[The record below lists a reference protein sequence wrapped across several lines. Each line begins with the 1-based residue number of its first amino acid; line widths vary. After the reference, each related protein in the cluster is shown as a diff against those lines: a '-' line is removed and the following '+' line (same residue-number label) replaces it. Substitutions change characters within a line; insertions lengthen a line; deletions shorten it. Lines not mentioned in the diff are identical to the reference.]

1 MRLAAAVPSAI
12 TLAGALAALLA
23 IVWAPMHPAWAC
35 NAIIVAA
42 LCDMVDGRVARLLG
56 AQSAL
61 GAQLDSLVDVI
72 AFGVAPALV
81 AFQFRLHELGGLA
94 DAGALA
100 AVPVG
105 LAPAFAFVAG
115 SALRLAR
122 FNTRPA
128 TPYFVGVPTPAA
140 ALLVVTPIM
149 CWHELGWRPT
159 GAPWF
164 YAALLPAV
172 AALMV
177 APLRF
182 PSFKHFRSRVARALY
197 FGAMAGGVTMLVVG
211 LPGGTVL
218 LGFLVLYLLSALAA
232 PGGRYDADAK

>member
-35 NAIIVAA
+35 NAIIAAA
-42 LCDMVDGRVARLLG
+42 LCDMIDGRVARLLG

-61 GAQLDSLVDVI
+61 GAQLDSLVDVV

-81 AFQFRLHELGGLA
+81 AFHFRLHELGGLA

-100 AVPVG
+100 AVPIG
-105 LAPAFAFVAG
+105 LAPAFAFVAA

-128 TPYFVGVPTPAA
+128 TPYFVGVPTPVA
-140 ALLVVTPIM
+140 ALLIVTPIM
-149 CWHELGWRPT
+149 CWHELGWYPT
-159 GAPWF
+159 GARWF
-164 YAALLPAV
+164 HAALLPAV

-177 APLRF
+177 SPFRF
-182 PSFKHFRSRVARALY
+182 PSFKHFRSRAARVLY

-211 LPGGTVL
+211 QPGGTVL
-218 LGFLVLYLLSALAA
+218 LGFLVVYLLSALAG